1 MLQINAADCPTAVL
15 AELLEL
21 DSGMVVSLHIQAVDH
36 VEALKMVK
44 RKVTDLDKAKI
55 DEQKKAVRSGYDIDI
70 LPSSLEAYG
79 VDVKKLLQ
87 SLESHD
93 EHLFMVTF
101 SL

>member
-1 MLQINAADCPTAVL
+1 
-15 AELLEL
+15 
-21 DSGMVVSLHIQAVDH
+21 
-36 VEALKMVK
+36 MVK
-44 RKVTDLDKAKI
+44 RKVTDLDKTKI

-101 SL
+101 LPSRSMPWIPVVPSCIGWILESLMYCSTGNSELYP